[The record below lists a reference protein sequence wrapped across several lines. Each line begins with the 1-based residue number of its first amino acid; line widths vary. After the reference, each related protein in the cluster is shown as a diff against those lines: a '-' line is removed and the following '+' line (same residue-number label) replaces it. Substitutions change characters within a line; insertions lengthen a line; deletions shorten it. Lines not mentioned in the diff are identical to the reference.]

1 MNQRWRKPCFD
12 WLWLLAECI
21 AKKRG
26 SGVVYDPQNLKNSS
40 LSPHKVLTY
49 LHLNS
54 RARRTLVR
62 CFPSYKLFLVFY
74 HIILMISNIPVQH
87 WNHVLLTVP
96 SNLGQDIRDWLRIEA
111 MICFRV
117 RLHRGMSSY
126 CNLFI
131 SRCLLALGTVP
142 PPTTTRQDGLINGNV
157 MDVKCFFF

>member
-1 MNQRWRKPCFD
+1 MNRHWRKPCFD

-26 SGVVYDPQNLKNSS
+26 SGVVYDPQNLENSS

-74 HIILMISNIPVQH
+74 HIILMISNISTALESCTAYRSLECWSRYPQ
-87 WNHVLLTVP
+87 LT
-96 SNLGQDIRDWLRIEA
+96 A
-111 MICFRV
+111 
-117 RLHRGMSSY
+117 H
-126 CNLFI
+126 
-131 SRCLLALGTVP
+131 
-142 PPTTTRQDGLINGNV
+142 
-157 MDVKCFFF
+157 

>member
-26 SGVVYDPQNLKNSS
+26 SGVVYDPQNLENSS

-96 SNLGQDIRDWLRIEA
+96 SNVGQDIRNWLRIEA

-126 CNLFI
+126 LQPLHFP
-131 SRCLLALGTVP
+131 LLACTGHSSATNHYEAGWAY
-142 PPTTTRQDGLINGNV
+142 QWECDG
-157 MDVKCFFF
+157 C

>member
-26 SGVVYDPQNLKNSS
+26 SGVVYDPQNLENSS

-96 SNLGQDIRDWLRIEA
+96 SNVGQDIRD
-111 MICFRV
+111 
-117 RLHRGMSSY
+117 
-126 CNLFI
+126 
-131 SRCLLALGTVP
+131 
-142 PPTTTRQDGLINGNV
+142 
-157 MDVKCFFF
+157 